1 MLCVRVNVIC
11 IQVNVLCVCSM
22 CTCECS
28 VCTCECSMC
37 AGDTKPAP
45 ENAKHVAAKG
55 KASSRKCETFKGK
68 TKSSHSHSK
77 FFKVSMF
84 YLEMPIFKVFFFF
97 QISLVDFVYMN
108 ISSYLIASCH
118 GKCGP

>member
-1 MLCVRVNVIC
+1 MLCMHVNVIC
-11 IQVNVLCVCSM
+11 VQVNVLCVCSM

-28 VCTCECSMC
+28 MC
-37 AGDTKPAP
+37 AGDTKTAP

-77 FFKVSMF
+77 FFKVTMF
-84 YLEMPIFKVFFFF
+84 YLEMPIFTVFFRF
-97 QISLVDFVYMN
+97 L
-108 ISSYLIASCH
+108 
-118 GKCGP
+118 